1 MTLPECCEPLFQW
14 ACRLNRAIRKNVAP
28 PASCTAVEARKLL
41 AHCAEQA
48 QTAGIGDAFARIEPV
63 LCYFVD
69 SVGRT
74 SPDGATWP
82 SLAQERGLDDGK
94 EEFFDRLDEALRD
107 QSPEAQQVLAV
118 FYTCLGL
125 GFTGWYAGQP
135 DVLRRKMQ
143 DLAARIRPLIDADPT
158 ARVTPEAYEHVNTAD
173 LTEPPSRRL
182 GAVVIAAAGLAVTLL
197 VANAVAYL
205 QKRSELKGS
214 LDTITQAADPVSSG
228 SESSGGANP

>member
-14 ACRLNRAIRKNVAP
+14 ACRMNRAVRKNVAP
-28 PASCTAVEARKLL
+28 PASCAAVEARKIL
-41 AHCAEQA
+41 AGCAEQA
-48 QTAGIGDAFARIEPV
+48 NSAGLTDAFARIEPV
-63 LCYFVD
+63 LCWFID

-74 SPDGATWP
+74 SPDGASWP
-82 SLAQERGLDDGK
+82 SLAAERDLDDGK

-107 QSPEAQQVLAV
+107 QSPQATQTLAV

-135 DVLRRKMQ
+135 DVLRKKMQ
-143 DLAARIRPLIDADPT
+143 DIAARIRPLIDADPT

-173 LTEPPSRRL
+173 LTEPPARRL
-182 GAVVIAAAGLAVTLL
+182 GAVVIAAAGLALTLL
-197 VANAVAYL
+197 IANAVAYV

-214 LDTITQAADPVSSG
+214 LDSIIQSAVAPSTG
-228 SESSGGANP
+228 GGSGGTNP

>member
-14 ACRLNRAIRKNVAP
+14 ACRMNRAIRKNVAP
-28 PASCTAVEARKLL
+28 PASCAAVEARKVL
-41 AHCAEQA
+41 AGCAEQA
-48 QTAGIGDAFARIEPV
+48 QAAGIGEAFTRIEPV
-63 LCYFVD
+63 LCWFVD

-74 SPDGATWP
+74 CPDGASWP
-82 SLAQERGLDDGK
+82 GLAAERELDDGK

-107 QSPEAQQVLAV
+107 QSPQATQTLAV

-135 DVLRRKMQ
+135 DVLRKKMQ
-143 DLAARIRPLIDADPT
+143 DIAGRIRPMIDADPT

-173 LTEPPSRRL
+173 LTEPPARRL
-182 GAVVIAAAGLAVTLL
+182 GAVIIAAAGLAVTLL
-197 VANAVAYL
+197 IANAVAYL

-214 LDTITQAADPVSSG
+214 LDAIVQSAGDG
-228 SESSGGANP
+228 GSGGANP

>member
-28 PASCTAVEARKLL
+28 SASSSAAEARKLL
-41 AHCAEQA
+41 AHCVEQA

-143 DLAARIRPLIDADPT
+143 DIAARIRPLIDADPT

-214 LDTITQAADPVSSG
+214 LDTITQAVEPVSSI
-228 SESSGGANP
+228 GGANP